1 MANVC
6 NRDIVQK
13 YIFHKLSKQGYMWE
27 FEDAAAVQEEEE
39 EEEVEEEEV
48 GNNRSIIAPPPTLV
62 KRCRGE
68 VGDDNDANTG
78 PESIPRLSKRITARH
93 GDPRA
98 ATHRVLRE
106 AGDELE
112 RLYQAD
118 FTEMSH
124 QLYLTS
130 TTAQRRFREVIDEL
144 FRDGVNWGR
153 IIAFFEFG
161 GTVCVE
167 CAGGQEEEM
176 VAQVEHIAE
185 WMTEY
190 MNGHLNNWIQDNGGW
205 ESFVELYDRQR
216 ESVFSSAWPSIRT
229 VFGLAAL
236 GAASLTIGAY
246 LTQK

>member
-1 MANVC
+1 MASDS
-6 NRDIVQK
+6 NRNIVEK
-13 YIFHKLSKQGYMWE
+13 YLCHKLSKRGYVWE
-27 FEDAAAVQEEEE
+27 FDGVRDDEDAA
-39 EEEVEEEEV
+39 
-48 GNNRSIIAPPPTLV
+48 NNGSIVAPLPTLV
-62 KRCRGE
+62 RRCRE
-68 VGDDNDANTG
+68 ASSSG
-78 PESIPRLSKRITARH
+78 PDSESPADLCRRLSLSEPH
-93 GDPRA
+93 A
-98 ATHRVLRE
+98 AIHRVLRE

-112 RLYQAD
+112 RLYQPD
-118 FTEMSH
+118 FTEMSR

-130 TTAQRRFREVIDEL
+130 TTAQRRFAEVIDEL

-167 CAGGQEEEM
+167 CAAKDEM
-176 VAQVEHIAE
+176 SSQVENIAE

-190 MNGHLNNWIQDNGGW
+190 LNGPLNSWIKDNGGW
-205 ESFVELYDRQR
+205 DAFVELYDRQR
-216 ESVFSSAWPSIRT
+216 ESVFNCSWPSIKT